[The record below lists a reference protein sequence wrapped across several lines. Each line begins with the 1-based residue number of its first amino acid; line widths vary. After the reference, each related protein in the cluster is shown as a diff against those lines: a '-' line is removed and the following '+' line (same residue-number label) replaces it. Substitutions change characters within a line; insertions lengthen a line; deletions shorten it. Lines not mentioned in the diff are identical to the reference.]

1 MSGGATQSVAVCNRK
16 LAHDFFIGKVFEAG
30 IVLKGPEIKS
40 IRSGAAILDGSFI
53 HLDRYGR
60 PVWINAHIGPY
71 AFDTEGSFNPTRS
84 RFLLLHKKEID
95 ELRGAVERKGES
107 IFPVKLYF
115 AHGLAKLQIA
125 ICKAK
130 KLHDKRQ
137 DLKKRVEEREMARSV
152 RSRRTR

>member
-1 MSGGATQSVAVCNRK
+1 MSAGATQSIAVCNRK

-30 IVLKGPEIKS
+30 IVLKGSEIKS
-40 IRSGAAILDGSFI
+40 IRSGSAILEGSFI
-53 HLDRYGR
+53 NLDRYGR
-60 PVWINAHIGPY
+60 PVWINAHISPY
-71 AFDTEGSFNPTRS
+71 AFDTEGSFSPTRS
-84 RFLLLHKKEID
+84 RFLLLHKKEIN

-137 DLKKRVEEREMARSV
+137 DLKKRTEQREIARGMHQRLS
-152 RSRRTR
+152 